1 MEHNPDVTEEQ
12 DVNHYV
18 SRNIFKKKQA
28 FKIIRDE
35 TVGRHMV
42 ASRNIKAGETILKEE
57 PLTYGPNEITKPIC
71 LGTYQPVDAKSPRC
85 KYCGFPLIKTSK
97 VHQEYECQAFQDHGY
112 KVNASTF
119 NFDGEE
125 AAYSVISPIRTLKLR
140 EKNPELWKLVWM
152 QMSHLSKRQ
161 ESQFWKK
168 KTEKIIGLM
177 KTMIGLAEEDVPIV
191 EAILGIHLV
200 NDFEIGL
207 QDRSVEDDQGRDHS
221 IRGLFGLASMP
232 NHDCVANT
240 THSFGNAEQGFV
252 MTVKALRDIN
262 KGVDITHS
270 YTEPLETVLARQ
282 TKLSMGKFFIVSQPC
297 ISHLF
302 IQFLPSKSIC
312 QISAIRQND
321 SQGMQTEFKN
331 EQKEPK

>member
-18 SRNIFKKKQA
+18 SRNISKKKQA

-42 ASRNIKAGETILKEE
+42 ASRNIKAGEIVLIEE
-57 PLTYGPNEITKPIC
+57 PLTFGPSEITKPIC
-71 LGTYQPVDAKSPRC
+71 LGTYQPVTAKTPRC
-85 KYCGFPLIKTSK
+85 PFCGFPIITTSK
-97 VHQEYECQAFQDHGY
+97 IHLEYECQAFQDHGY
-112 KVNASTF
+112 KVDASTF
-119 NFDGEE
+119 NYAGEE
-125 AAYSVISPIRTLKLR
+125 PAYSVISPIRTLKLR
-140 EKNPELWKLVWM
+140 EKNPDLWKLVWM

-161 ESQFWKK
+161 KSQFWKA

-177 KTMIGLAEEDVPIV
+177 KTMIGLPEEDVPIV

-200 NDFEIGL
+200 NDFEIGM

-240 THSFGNAEQGFV
+240 THSFGNVKQGLV
-252 MTVKALRDIN
+252 MTVKALRDIA
-262 KGVDITHS
+262 KGADITHS
-270 YTEPLETVLARQ
+270 YTEPLDTVLARQ
-282 TKLSMGKFFIVSQPC
+282 TMLSMGKFFTVSQ
-297 ISHLF
+297 F
-302 IQFLPSKSIC
+302 
-312 QISAIRQND
+312 AIND
-321 SQGMQTEFKN
+321 PQGV
-331 EQKEPK
+331 